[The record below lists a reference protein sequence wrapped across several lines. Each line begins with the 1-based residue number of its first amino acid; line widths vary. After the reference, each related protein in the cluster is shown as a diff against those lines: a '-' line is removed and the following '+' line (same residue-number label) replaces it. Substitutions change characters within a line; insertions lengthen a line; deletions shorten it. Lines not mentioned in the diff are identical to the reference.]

1 MQDKARHRPE
11 TFTPRAANTQG
22 PCFKKSPHLFRP
34 LFPPNS
40 STKGFLHV
48 NFLTA
53 LLTQGNQPI
62 SLNYPSQNWTTAQ
75 SNIHIVRLSEWID
88 SSLCFS
94 LMGTNPCIGITTGPQ
109 YLLPKRSAC
118 FYLITSA
125 LLGKFQLY
133 LHLLQDKLLREK
145 VWHLNVYH
153 FTQSSQP
160 LQVFNV
166 FLIHI

>member
-1 MQDKARHRPE
+1 M
-11 TFTPRAANTQG
+11 FTLRAANTQG
-22 PCFKKSPHLFRP
+22 PGFKKSPHLFRL
-34 LFPPNS
+34 LFSPNS

-75 SNIHIVRLSEWID
+75 SNIHIVALSEWID

-94 LMGTNPCIGITTGPQ
+94 LMGTSPLHWRTTGPQ
-109 YLLPKRSAC
+109 YLLPRRSAC
-118 FYLITSA
+118 VSLITSA

-145 VWHLNVYH
+145 VWHFNVYH
-153 FTQSSQP
+153 FTQSCQP
-160 LQVFNV
+160 LIVFVNI

>member
-94 LMGTNPCIGITTGPQ
+94 LMGTNPLHWNNYRTTVLAAKTQCLFLSHHFCIAWEIPTLSASTPGQVI
-109 YLLPKRSAC
+109 KRKGM
-118 FYLITSA
+118 A
-125 LLGKFQLY
+125 LKCLSF
-133 LHLLQDKLLREK
+133 H
-145 VWHLNVYH
+145 
-153 FTQSSQP
+153 P
-160 LQVFNV
+160 
-166 FLIHI
+166 I